1 MGEHDSFGLTR
12 SARCRDDQRVAVL
25 DPDTVCERSLFTIG
39 AHNAGRAQRVEQYLA
54 RRRRQ
59 SGIEWSRGVARVPDR
74 LESIDEA
81 DAARKVECDELRHRP
96 VA

>member
-1 MGEHDSFGLTR
+1 MRVGR
-12 SARCRDDQRVAVL
+12 SASSITLRAAG
-25 DPDTVCERSLFTIG
+25 G
-39 AHNAGRAQRVEQYLA
+39 AAGVEG
-54 RRRRQ
+54 
-59 SGIEWSRGVARVPDR
+59 SSGVAGVPDR